1 MDGRLSHLVVWAP
14 MDLNE
19 VLVFTKVVDAGS
31 FRGAARELGLPK
43 STVSR
48 RVAALEERLGVRL
61 LQRTTRK
68 LGLTEVGA
76 AFYRQCAAGV
86 SMLAEAEREVTEMDA
101 TPRGLLRVSIP
112 LYFGDLFLSGPVV
125 EFLQRHPEV
134 EVSVFASDRLV
145 DLVEEGFD
153 MAIRIGK
160 LPDSSM
166 MSRSLGNSAER
177 LFASPAYIAEHGAP
191 ETPAELER
199 HECIVF
205 GSSVGT
211 ATWTFP
217 GTRRPKH
224 VTPRGR
230 YTANSFPMAIDAA
243 VAGLGI
249 VRAPTFLAVSAVREG
264 KLRPVLEDFP
274 LQETPLSIIYPS
286 SRNLSPKVR
295 AFIDFLVAR
304 LDPPPWDLSLD

>member
-1 MDGRLSHLVVWAP
+1 

-76 AFYRQCAAGV
+76 EFYRQCAAGV
-86 SMLAEAEREVTEMDA
+86 SMLMEAEREVTEMDA
-101 TPRGLLRVSIP
+101 RPRGLLRVSIP
-112 LYFGDLFLSGPVV
+112 LYFGDLFLSELVV
-125 EFLQRHPEV
+125 EFLRAHPEV
-134 EVSVFASDRLV
+134 ELSIFASDRLV

-153 MAIRIGK
+153 MAIRVGR

-166 MSRSLGNSAER
+166 MARSLGHSAER
-177 LFASPAYIAEHGAP
+177 LFASPAYIEAHGAP
-191 ETPAELER
+191 ATPAELEG

-205 GSSVGT
+205 AATVGT

-217 GTRRPKH
+217 GPRRTKH

-230 YTANSFPMAIDAA
+230 YTVNSFPMGIDAA
-243 VAGLGI
+243 IAGLGI
-249 VRAPTFLAVSAVREG
+249 MRAPTFLALTAVREG
-264 KLRPVLEDFP
+264 KLRPVLEDYP
-274 LQETPLSIIYPS
+274 LQATPVSIIYPS

-304 LDPPPWDLSLD
+304 VDPPPWDMPLGETK

>member
-1 MDGRLSHLVVWAP
+1 

-19 VLVFTKVVDAGS
+19 ILVFTKVVDAGS

-86 SMLAEAEREVTEMDA
+86 SVLLEAERDVTEMDA
-101 TPRGLLRVSIP
+101 TPRGLLRISIP
-112 LYFGDLFLSGPVV
+112 LYFGDLFLSEYVV
-125 EFLQRHPEV
+125 EFLEMYPEV
-134 EVSVFASDRLV
+134 EISIFASDRLV

-153 MAIRIGK
+153 MAIRVGK

-166 MSRSLGNSAER
+166 KARSFGNSVER
-177 LFASPAYIAEHGAP
+177 LFASPAYIAEHGEPA
-191 ETPAELER
+191 TPAELEK
-199 HECIVF
+199 HQCIVF
-205 GSSVGT
+205 GSSVGA

-230 YTANSFPMAIDAA
+230 YTVNSFPMALDAA

-249 VRAPTFLAVSAVREG
+249 VRAPTFLAVTPVRQG

-274 LQETPLSIIYPS
+274 LQATPLSIIYPS

-295 AFIDFLVAR
+295 ALIDFLVDR
-304 LDPPPWDLSLD
+304 LDPPPWELSIE